1 MKYIRLLFILAFVA
15 SCTITKRVHNPGWY
29 VEWKS
34 THSSVRESEQVAA
47 DESMIERQTL
57 GQTFSE
63 QKHEGVKGTSENS
76 NFQETTT
83 LSEQKDQLDGRALPR
98 VQGAQ
103 FSRSY
108 SKLEEA
114 KDEPDSGNGEPGTQK
129 VHPMANAALF
139 FLILS
144 IPTLGLMLPLT
155 VVLAVL
161 ALKKIKSNPNQ
172 WRGRGRALASLIIAV
187 FLLFIVFVGLA
198 VLGGGFSIM

>member
-1 MKYIRLLFILAFVA
+1 MKYLSFLLFFIVLG
-15 SCTITKRVHNPGWY
+15 SCTITKRVHNPGWH

-34 THSSVRESEQVAA
+34 THSSVRESDQVAA
-47 DESMIERQTL
+47 TVSTPKRQTPDES
-57 GQTFSE
+57 FSE
-63 QKHEGVKGTSENS
+63 QKQGTSENS
-76 NFQETTT
+76 NFLETTT
-83 LSEQKDQLDGRALPR
+83 LSEQKDQLDVRALPT

-103 FSRSY
+103 SSRSF

-114 KDEPDSGNGEPGTQK
+114 KDEPDSGNGEPATQK
-129 VHPMANAALF
+129 VHPLANAALF

-155 VVLAVL
+155 IVLAVL

-172 WRGRGRALASLIIAV
+172 WRGRGRALAALIIAV

-198 VLGGGFSIM
+198 VLGGGISIM